1 MLGQEVL
8 EAKCQMGMKEPQGL
22 LVLYFHVCFFFFF
35 MYERRGWC

>member
-22 LVLYFHVCFFFFF
+22 LVLYFHVCLSFFF
-35 MYERRGWC
+35 YV